1 MFIDMVIFE
10 GCSCSGKSWMMSKVN
25 KESNFKW
32 CLVDRGNISGVIENK
47 RRGRDNWKNR
57 EGMLKRN
64 LNDGMGIVYI
74 IVDSEWNI
82 IKERFEKRG
91 DDIVE
96 NVEELKS
103 EFDSWEEYYN
113 ENEWLKN
120 NIKVKKVKDWKECI
134 SYLRWLENNVSD
146 NRSFKFGRSN
156 SEMEKK
162 YNEYDRWNKL
172 KENVFFDFEILEEDY
187 KNMNNIKVEFK

>member
-103 EFDSWEEYYN
+103 EFDSWEKYYN

>member
-25 KESNFKW
+25 KESDFKW
-32 CLVDRGNISGVIENK
+32 CLIDRGNISGVIENK
-47 RRGRDNWKNR
+47 RRGRDNWKSR

-64 LNDGMGIVYI
+64 LVDGMGIVYI
-74 IVDSEWNI
+74 IVDSEFNVI
-82 IKERFEKRG
+82 RERFEKRG

-96 NVEELKS
+96 DVEELKS
-103 EFDSWEEYYN
+103 EFDSWNEYYN
-113 ENEWLKN
+113 DSSFLND

-134 SYLRWLENNVSD
+134 SYLNWLENNVSD
-146 NRSFKFGRSN
+146 NRSFKFGRKN

-162 YNEYDRWNKL
+162 YNEYDRWSKL
-172 KENVFFDFEILEEDY
+172 KRNELFDFEILEEDY
-187 KNMNNIKVEFK
+187 KSENKNKILFY